1 MKNTYLYQGNVVTAS
16 TKEAVINK
24 VIAGRPLEERGT
36 DYSDHSF
43 DDKNRAKNYINNI
56 IKSLIPEVNKI
67 RYYGIINSL
76 MIIEVLLDESKL
88 TDNIKKLLEK
98 HGFTINK
105 DEDGFLMNVKSLD
118 ESLFNNFI
126 KKIRI
131 LRQLA
136 KQLEAYKIIVT
147 YNESAIKK
155 ISDKLHDLKNSTKVT
170 ASNNYR
176 FIDVTDNMDNSWLL
190 QGQNK
195 NAVEKLFKLES
206 DEVPMHTSFHELIQ
220 LNFDGELPE
229 EILEL
234 VNDKSQFKILKKSD
248 NKKLREQ
255 FEQLEKIFT
264 DKGIDLT
271 GDMGFEFQDSGTAPL
286 YIDHFCITLYEG
298 EKNEKNYRLVC
309 ANGKFYLSDYDEDE
323 NDSMELTFD
332 EAKKKCSD
340 LANQISKVTS
350 SSKVIAFNKDRLS
363 DKVKEAYD
371 SLNERYTNYH
381 GKLNKKDLSD
391 SIRFYVDNTQK
402 FYNMLRNNRVS
413 SKNIAWSALLDL
425 VKKTLEWYECS
436 KTELSS
442 EQLKNWFAYNGTT
455 YQDALKEA
463 IKNIDNLRKEYIE
476 EGL

>member
-1 MKNTYLYQGNVVTAS
+1 MNTYLYNSQVVTAS
-16 TKEAVINK
+16 SKGAVI
-24 VIAGRPLEERGT
+24 
-36 DYSDHSF
+36 
-43 DDKNRAKNYINNI
+43 
-56 IKSLIPEVNKI
+56 
-67 RYYGIINSL
+67 
-76 MIIEVLLDESKL
+76 
-88 TDNIKKLLEK
+88 
-98 HGFTINK
+98 
-105 DEDGFLMNVKSLD
+105 
-118 ESLFNNFI
+118 
-126 KKIRI
+126 
-131 LRQLA
+131 
-136 KQLEAYKIIVT
+136 
-147 YNESAIKK
+147 
-155 ISDKLHDLKNSTKVT
+155 DKLHDLKNCTKVT
-170 ASNNYR
+170 ASNNYS
-176 FIDVTDNMDNSWLL
+176 FIAETDNMDNSWLL

-195 NAVEKLFKLES
+195 NAVEKLFEFES

-234 VNDKSQFKILKKSD
+234 INDKSQFKILKKTD
-248 NKKLREQ
+248 NKKSKEQ

-271 GDMGFEFQDSGTAPL
+271 GDMGFEFQDSGEAPL
-286 YIDHFCITLYEG
+286 YIDHFCFTLYEG
-298 EKNEKNYRLVC
+298 EKNEKSYILVC
-309 ANGKFYLSDYDEDE
+309 ANGKFYLSDYDEYDKAK
-323 NDSMELTFD
+323 ELTFE

-350 SSKVIAFNKDRLS
+350 SSKVIAFNKDRIS
-363 DKVKEAYD
+363 GEVKEAYD
-371 SLNERYTNYH
+371 ALNERYTNYH

-402 FYNMLRNNRVS
+402 FYNVLRNNRVS
-413 SKNIAWSALLDL
+413 SKNIVWSALLDL

-463 IKNIDNLRKEYIE
+463 IKNIDNLRKEYIK

>member
-16 TKEAVINK
+16 TKEAVI
-24 VIAGRPLEERGT
+24 
-36 DYSDHSF
+36 
-43 DDKNRAKNYINNI
+43 DK
-56 IKSLIPEVNKI
+56 S
-67 RYYGIINSL
+67 
-76 MIIEVLLDESKL
+76 
-88 TDNIKKLLEK
+88 
-98 HGFTINK
+98 
-105 DEDGFLMNVKSLD
+105 
-118 ESLFNNFI
+118 
-126 KKIRI
+126 
-131 LRQLA
+131 
-136 KQLEAYKIIVT
+136 
-147 YNESAIKK
+147 
-155 ISDKLHDLKNSTKVT
+155 HDLKNSTKVT

-220 LNFDGELPE
+220 LNFDGDLPE

-463 IKNIDNLRKEYIE
+463 INNIDNLRKEYIK